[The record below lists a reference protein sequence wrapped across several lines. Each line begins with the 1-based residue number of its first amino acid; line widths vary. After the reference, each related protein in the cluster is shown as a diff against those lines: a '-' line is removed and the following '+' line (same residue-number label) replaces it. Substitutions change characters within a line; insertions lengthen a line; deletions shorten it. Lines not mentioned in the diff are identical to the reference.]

1 MSETETRSEAQSEK
15 SDTGTVIFD
24 DSLDITLVAGYFEK
38 FSQLLNEQKTIILN
52 GADIERVD
60 GAGLQLLAAFFK
72 SAEFLQITIQWQGVS
87 DTLRHGAEIS
97 GLAGVL
103 ALD

>member
-1 MSETETRSEAQSEK
+1 MSESESCSKQNDA
-15 SDTGTVIFD
+15 GTVIFD
-24 DSLDITLVAGYFEK
+24 DSLDITLVAGYFEQ
-38 FSQLLNEQKTIILN
+38 FSQLLNEQKSIILN

-72 SAEFLQITIQWQGVS
+72 SAELLQISVQWQGVS
-87 DTLRHGAEIS
+87 DSLKHGAEIS
-97 GLAGVL
+97 GLTGVL

>member
-1 MSETETRSEAQSEK
+1 MSESEIRSEKNEA
-15 SDTGTVIFD
+15 GTVIFD
-24 DSLDITLVAGYFEK
+24 NSLDITLVAGYFEQ
-38 FSQLLNEQKTIILN
+38 FSQLLNEQKSIILN

-72 SAEFLQITIQWQGVS
+72 SAEFLQISVQWQGAS
-87 DTLRHGAEIS
+87 DTLKYGAKIS
-97 GLAGVL
+97 GLTGVL

>member
-1 MSETETRSEAQSEK
+1 MSESEPHSDQNNTETIVFE
-15 SDTGTVIFD
+15 
-24 DSLDITLVAGYFEK
+24 DSLDVTLVAGYLAQ
-38 FSQLLNEQKTIILN
+38 FSQLLNEQKSIVLN

-72 SAEFLQITIQWQGVS
+72 SAELQQISVQWQGVS
-87 DTLRHGAEIS
+87 DSLKYGAKIS
-97 GLAGVL
+97 GLTGVL